1 MRISHCC
8 QCQTGT
14 TLLPCMIFI
23 LYVLLL
29 TEILQDDL
37 LEALMK
43 HMPAEK
49 RSRLQHRRRKAK
61 IISNV
66 MRPLAD
72 QAPADQRHQ
81 KSTTAPVTHDPEYA
95 NPDGLV
101 EVQSLMRLQNSSLVQ
116 PQMAPPQMAPPLRCT
131 DNHHPTAQRFPPQ
144 MAPPLRCTDNHH
156 PTAQRFPPQ
165 MAPPLRCTDNHHPT
179 AQRFPPQMAPPLRC
193 TDNHHPTAQRF
204 PPQMAPPLQCT
215 DNHHP
220 TAQRFPHD
228 HHSKL
233 SYMRNGGV
241 SLRVVNNDDQSF
253 CKFYLSFF

>member
-1 MRISHCC
+1 M
-8 QCQTGT
+8 
-14 TLLPCMIFI
+14 
-23 LYVLLL
+23 LL

-72 QAPADQRHQ
+72 QAPADQRHRH
-81 KSTTAPVTHDPEYA
+81 STTAPVTHDPEYA

-116 PQMAPPQMAPPLRCT
+116 PQMTPPLRCTDNPHPTAQMAPPLRCT
-131 DNHHPTAQRFPPQ
+131 DNPHPTAQ
-144 MAPPLRCTDNHH
+144 MAPPLRCTDNPH
-156 PTAQRFPPQ
+156 PTAQ
-165 MAPPLRCTDNHHPT
+165 MAPPLRCTDNPHPT
-179 AQRFPPQMAPPLRC
+179 AQMAPPLRC
-193 TDNHHPTAQRF
+193 TDNPHPTA
-204 PPQMAPPLQCT
+204 QMAPPLRCT
-215 DNHHP
+215 DNPHP